1 MDGIKYKQNKKNMEN
16 QKFAKITPLIE
27 KYQAFMF
34 DCDGV
39 IVSTIIFLT
48 Y

>member
-1 MDGIKYKQNKKNMEN
+1 MEN

-27 KYQAFMF
+27 KYQAFLF

-39 IVSTIIFLT
+39 IVSNFDILT
-48 Y
+48 HELVERKI